1 MDDEGEDDEDDDAEA
16 EERIASDD
24 EPLPDLPDDVDE
36 SDEKI
41 DQLWNHLTTEERREF
56 RSMLSDGRISHL
68 LNDYKPWKPWWLY
81 KTQAPPLIT
90 DVETP
95 PSASSLPD
103 TVPAIVSPL
112 VPLPSLTSVLPHVH
126 VRFDV
131 FEILFAYVLITIRYR
146 GDFHSYVADAGA
158 EFLHMASRHLKPSA
172 DVAID
177 EQNDSIS
184 ILHAR
189 ISLIREYLQHENIS
203 YGISEE
209 FFINLLTDTL
219 IVVHGPYP
227 RPTPSNTFVLAALS
241 DLKRFLQE
249 IHEYKPPA
257 EPDANEGADKQTSTI
272 RNVFHANRTE
282 HRKSTAQRSV
292 SRRRKGQRV
301 HTAFSF

>member
-1 MDDEGEDDEDDDAEA
+1 MDDEDEDDDEEA
-16 EERIASDD
+16 EERVASDD

-41 DQLWNHLTTEERREF
+41 DQLWNHLTTDERREF

-81 KTQAPPLIT
+81 KTQAPPLII

-95 PSASSLPD
+95 TSVASLPD
-103 TVPAIVSPL
+103 TVPAVVSPL
-112 VPLPSLTSVLPHVH
+112 VALPSLTSVLPHVH

-158 EFLHMASRHLKPSA
+158 EFLHMASRHLKPST
-172 DVAID
+172 D
-177 EQNDSIS
+177 EQNDTIS

-227 RPTPSNTFVLAALS
+227 RPAPSNAFVLAALS

-249 IHEYKPPA
+249 IHDYKPPA
-257 EPDANEGADKQTSTI
+257 ESDANEGIDKPTPTG

-282 HRKSTAQRSV
+282 PRKPTVNRSV
-292 SRRRKGQRV
+292 SRRRGQREF
-301 HTAFSF
+301 HTASSV